1 MREKILRL
9 ALSAIAL
16 VAAAGIFHVRAGE
29 TLRLSLDDAIRV
41 AADSSLTAFRNKNLY
56 YAGYWQWRSFK
67 AARLPQIS
75 LELDPARYY
84 RYITQR
90 YDSEQ
95 NIDVFRSQQIYSAS
109 AGLSVTQN
117 VDFLGG
123 EFFLESDIEYL
134 RNFGDMTGNQFSTV
148 PVRLGYRQNL
158 LGFNARRWERRIE
171 PLRYEKVKREFIAN
185 MEALSENVVD
195 CSFELAPAQ
204 TELRLARENLEA
216 GDTLYTVGERRF
228 RIASI
233 SKSELLSLKLDKVNA
248 RNALENARI
257 QVKRASLR
265 LASCLGLDSD
275 TDVEVVIPGKPAIP
289 AISPETALAMLRENS
304 PALMEKRQL
313 TLEAERE
320 VSRTRAEARFNASV
334 NASVGFNQVATTFPQ
349 AYRNPMRQDIVA
361 LTIAIPLVDWGVRKG
376 KYNMAL
382 SNLNLARADAGQ
394 LAENIGQE
402 LLVAIDDMT
411 ACTGII
417 DGAAEALDIAE
428 EVYSGTCT
436 RFMIGKADIN
446 SIVLAQSR
454 RSEAMRNYIAAIKSF
469 WLNHYKIRRL
479 TFYDFDMQMSISRV
493 FDIDADVR

>member
-1 MREKILRL
+1 MREKILRF

-16 VAAAGIFHVRAGE
+16 VAAAGMFHVRAGE

-195 CSFELAPAQ
+195 CFFEHLILLYSRYIPTLFYIL
-204 TELRLARENLEA
+204 TEL
-216 GDTLYTVGERRF
+216 Y
-228 RIASI
+228 I
-233 SKSELLSLKLDKVNA
+233 LLL
-248 RNALENARI
+248 
-257 QVKRASLR
+257 
-265 LASCLGLDSD
+265 
-275 TDVEVVIPGKPAIP
+275 
-289 AISPETALAMLRENS
+289 
-304 PALMEKRQL
+304 
-313 TLEAERE
+313 
-320 VSRTRAEARFNASV
+320 
-334 NASVGFNQVATTFPQ
+334 
-349 AYRNPMRQDIVA
+349 
-361 LTIAIPLVDWGVRKG
+361 
-376 KYNMAL
+376 
-382 SNLNLARADAGQ
+382 
-394 LAENIGQE
+394 
-402 LLVAIDDMT
+402 
-411 ACTGII
+411 
-417 DGAAEALDIAE
+417 
-428 EVYSGTCT
+428 
-436 RFMIGKADIN
+436 
-446 SIVLAQSR
+446 
-454 RSEAMRNYIAAIKSF
+454 
-469 WLNHYKIRRL
+469 
-479 TFYDFDMQMSISRV
+479 
-493 FDIDADVR
+493 